1 MTSSLARLA
10 FALSAATLACT
21 TAQAADPQSCAT
33 VRMSDPGWSDI
44 TSTNALAGAVLEGL
58 GYEQSVTTLSVPI
71 TFQAIGNNEIDVFLG
86 NWMPAQTAF
95 REAVEADD
103 GLEEIAVNLE
113 GVRYTVAVPAY
124 VAEGGVADLSDLAE
138 HADQF
143 GRKLYGIDPGSPANE
158 NLQGI
163 VDSPDF
169 GLAGWE
175 VVASSEQ
182 GMLAQVTRAER
193 GQQWIAFLAWE
204 PHPMN
209 ANMDIT
215 YLSGADD
222 FFGPDF
228 GRASIHTVAR
238 AGYSAECPNAARF
251 FEQLSFSV
259 SQENAM
265 MAQLAE
271 GTSAEAA
278 ASAYLTQNPEVLD
291 AWLDGVTTLDGQ
303 PGLAAVR
310 GELGL

>member
-1 MTSSLARLA
+1 MRLSARLA
-10 FALSAATLACT
+10 LALAATTLLAT
-21 TAQAADPQSCAT
+21 GAARAADPQSCST

-44 TSTNALAGAVLEGL
+44 TSTNALAGAVLSGL
-58 GYEQSVTTLSVPI
+58 GYEQNVTTLSVPI
-71 TFQAIGNNEIDVFLG
+71 TFQAIGNDEIDVFLG

-95 REAVEADD
+95 REAAEAN
-103 GLEEIAVNLE
+103 GLEEIALNLE
-113 GVRYTVAVPAY
+113 GVRYTVAVPSY
-124 VAEGGVADLSDLAE
+124 VAQEGVADLSDLAS
-138 HADQF
+138 HAEQF
-143 GRKLYGIDPGSPANE
+143 GSRIYGIDPGSPANE

-169 GLAGWE
+169 GLNGWE

-193 GQQWIAFLAWE
+193 GNQWIAFLAWE

-228 GRASIHTVAR
+228 GRASIYTVSR
-238 AGYSAECPNAARF
+238 EGYAGECPNAAKF
-251 FEQLSFSV
+251 FGQLTFTV
-259 SQENAM
+259 DQENDM
-265 MAQLAE
+265 MARLAE
-271 GTSAEAA
+271 GTAA
-278 ASAYLTQNPEVLD
+278 DAAGRAYLTENPGVLD

-303 PGLAAVR
+303 PGLEAVR
-310 GELGL
+310 AELGL